1 MFKVKYKWLY
11 IIVIVLL
18 VLLVIFKGEFVL
30 LKSFKG
36 LGKFF
41 YKSSV
46 DLTQK
51 NEDSELKKQLNN
63 LKIENTKLKILQNE
77 NEVLRKYL
85 NLKNVDYKV
94 SLANVLNKRKEINIE
109 WYLLDKGE
117 RDGVKEGMAV
127 INENG
132 FFVGKINKTEN
143 NFSYFL
149 PFSSPYFRIS
159 VEILSAKQTQLV
171 LGVLEGEE
179 GLALEIN
186 YILHDAEI
194 EKGDKVVTSGLEE
207 SINPVKFAQG
217 GAARQSRLFHRVKP
231 GLLIGE
237 IVAVKDDPHQLFKKA
252 VVKPFSQ
259 EKNLKIVGI
268 VMPAP

>member
-30 LKSFKG
+30 LKSIGG

-41 YKSSV
+41 YKSSI

-51 NEDSELKKQLNN
+51 NDSELKKQRDN
-63 LKIENTKLKILQNE
+63 LLIENTKLEILQNE
-77 NEVLRKYL
+77 NETLRKYL
-85 NLKNVDYKV
+85 DLKNIDYQI
-94 SLANVLNKRKEINIE
+94 SLANVLDKRKEINIE

-132 FFVGKINKTEN
+132 FFVGKIIKTEK

-149 PFSSPYFRIS
+149 PISSLYFKIS
-159 VEILSAKQTQLV
+159 VEILSAVGQPI

-179 GLALEIN
+179 GLALKIN
-186 YILHDAEI
+186 YIPHDGEI
-194 EKGDKVVTSGLEE
+194 KKGDKVVTAGLEE
-207 SINPVKFAQG
+207 GLK
-217 GAARQSRLFHRVKP
+217 RD
-231 GLLIGE
+231 LLIGE
-237 IVAVKDDPHQLFKKA
+237 IVEAEDKPRQIFRQA

-268 VMPAP
+268 VIPK